1 MKKYIYYIMAVTMI
15 GMGTACSEDFI
26 DKTPDLKVTE
36 ASIFESATRLEAAV
50 EGVYTSLKGS
60 DDVSDGYFLGGF
72 ATLAGDNRTDD
83 MINYGN
89 NGYTMRDTYS
99 HSVNASSIE
108 NDALFRNAYLAINYA
123 NTIIDGIE
131 KTYADNLPCD
141 TETARRYVQECKFV
155 RAIAYYYL
163 SQLYG
168 LPYKTDPNASNV
180 PLRIEAVTGA
190 GHNDCPAST
199 ISEVF
204 NQILSDTEE
213 IDALPENYESAGFSS
228 TKASQASAHALRM
241 RIYMCM
247 EDWDNAI
254 AEGNAISGFSLIPSI
269 ATMFDSP
276 YALTAENIFSI
287 PMSESDKSNS
297 QTHPV
302 GYFYHEAGQ
311 ITVVNNINGIATTYG
326 IEGDDRTNF
335 LYTDERGYMY
345 CEKYNERSTRYEWIP
360 VFRYAE
366 ILLNLAECYYNIG
379 NESKAIECVKQ
390 VRTRSIAEDKD
401 PLVTYKET
409 GDALW
414 TVIDNER
421 RWEFMAEGIRGYD
434 ISRRAEDY
442 HHPLTD
448 GSWTVVA
455 TPSDKTTYC
464 WSFPLYETTV
474 NTALSE

>member
-247 EDWDNAI
+247 EDWNNAI
-254 AEGNAISGFSLIPSI
+254 LITCDGKDAFPV
-269 ATMFDSP
+269 AM
-276 YALTAENIFSI
+276 
-287 PMSESDKSNS
+287 DKL
-297 QTHPV
+297 Q
-302 GYFYHEAGQ
+302 
-311 ITVVNNINGIATTYG
+311 
-326 IEGDDRTNF
+326 
-335 LYTDERGYMY
+335 
-345 CEKYNERSTRYEWIP
+345 
-360 VFRYAE
+360 
-366 ILLNLAECYYNIG
+366 
-379 NESKAIECVKQ
+379 
-390 VRTRSIAEDKD
+390 
-401 PLVTYKET
+401 
-409 GDALW
+409 
-414 TVIDNER
+414 
-421 RWEFMAEGIRGYD
+421 
-434 ISRRAEDY
+434 
-442 HHPLTD
+442 
-448 GSWTVVA
+448 
-455 TPSDKTTYC
+455 
-464 WSFPLYETTV
+464 
-474 NTALSE
+474 

>member
-180 PLRIEAVTGA
+180 PLRIEAVTA
-190 GHNDCPAST
+190 PDTMIVPPRPSRKFST
-199 ISEVF
+199 R
-204 NQILSDTEE
+204 
-213 IDALPENYESAGFSS
+213 SS
-228 TKASQASAHALRM
+228 
-241 RIYMCM
+241 RIR
-247 EDWDNAI
+247 
-254 AEGNAISGFSLIPSI
+254 
-269 ATMFDSP
+269 
-276 YALTAENIFSI
+276 
-287 PMSESDKSNS
+287 K
-297 QTHPV
+297 
-302 GYFYHEAGQ
+302 
-311 ITVVNNINGIATTYG
+311 
-326 IEGDDRTNF
+326 
-335 LYTDERGYMY
+335 
-345 CEKYNERSTRYEWIP
+345 RSTRYP
-360 VFRYAE
+360 
-366 ILLNLAECYYNIG
+366 
-379 NESKAIECVKQ
+379 
-390 VRTRSIAEDKD
+390 RTMSRPASHRPRPHKHQRTPFGCGSTCAWK
-401 PLVTYKET
+401 T
-409 GDALW
+409 G
-414 TVIDNER
+414 TTP
-421 RWEFMAEGIRGYD
+421 
-434 ISRRAEDY
+434 S
-442 HHPLTD
+442 PK
-448 GSWTVVA
+448 A
-455 TPSDKTTYC
+455 TPSAASPSSRQSPRCSTRLM
-464 WSFPLYETTV
+464 P
-474 NTALSE
+474 